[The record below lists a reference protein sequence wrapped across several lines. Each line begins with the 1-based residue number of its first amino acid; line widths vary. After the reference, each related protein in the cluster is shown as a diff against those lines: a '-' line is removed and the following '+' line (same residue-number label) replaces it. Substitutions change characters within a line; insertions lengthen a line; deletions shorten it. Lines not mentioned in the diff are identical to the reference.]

1 MPSRT
6 SEILGRSRRP
16 SSRWGRRVGLAIIV
30 GIAGGLAASL
40 LDWLIQTGSDRLIGR
55 FTHFGTA
62 EVGHFEWW
70 ILLMPAVGGLVA
82 GLLLYLV
89 APRTTGHGVDQL
101 TRAFHRHLGNM
112 MLKVPLLKGA
122 GAAIVISTGGSAGP
136 EGPIAALGAALGST
150 IARFFP
156 LTPQDRRILLVA
168 GCGAG
173 IGAIFRCPLGGALFA
188 TSILYSEP
196 EFETDA
202 IVPSFVAS
210 VIGYSTY
217 MQVRGFQGPML
228 GGVEALYFESPLHLP
243 WYALLGVLCGLTT
256 ILLAIC
262 LRGVEHGLVR
272 RSKLPRWALPALGGL
287 GTGAIA
293 CMLPQVMDN
302 RYAFIQNA
310 ISGELFN
317 SVGSVEDWTAW
328 ALFFALIVVAKC
340 VATGLTVGSGAPG
353 GVLGPSIFIGGAVG
367 AFLGAAGHA
376 LFPDSFPP
384 ELHRTLI
391 LVGMAGVLAAT
402 MRIPLAA
409 IVMTMEMVGSFGLI
423 APLML
428 ACVTSYL
435 IGRRWGLNNE
445 QVRTAADSPT
455 HAADPIIHMLESWT
469 VGQLMQK
476 EWPMTVAPNAPLDEV
491 VASIVPG
498 TRPVIAVEHDGE
510 LKGLISAA
518 DLGVV
523 MTTAEAGRLL
533 IASDI
538 MTTKLTTLDEH
549 MDVYSA
555 LTTFTQVDHEVLPV
569 ISGGRDRKWVG
580 MLTRRD
586 VVTKLHQELERSHQA
601 AFREHASLSAI
612 QEDVM
617 VDQLIMGLPQ
627 KHADVHRLFVP
638 IDAIG
643 KSLRECDFRRKYN
656 AQVIAI
662 EHPDGSIECPPDLD
676 KPLSTKGRLLA
687 VVWDAP
693 QSKPAQ
699 RR

>member
-16 SSRWGRRVGLAIIV
+16 SSRWGRRVGLALIV

-40 LDWLIQTGSDRLIGR
+40 LDWLIQTGSRELIGQV
-55 FTHFGTA
+55 TNSGTA
-62 EVGHFEWW
+62 QVRHFDLW

-217 MQVRGFQGPML
+217 MQVRGFKGPML
-228 GGVEALYFESPLHLP
+228 EGIDALYFDSPLQLP
-243 WYALLGVLCGLTT
+243 WYAILGVLCGLTS

-262 LRGVEHGLVR
+262 LRGVERGLVR

-293 CMLPQVMDN
+293 CMLPQVMDD
-302 RYAFIQNA
+302 RYVFIQSA
-310 ISGELFN
+310 ISGKLFA
-317 SVGSVEDWTAW
+317 ETAW
-328 ALFFALIVVAKC
+328 AWSTWAWFFALVVVAKC

-353 GVLGPSIFIGGAVG
+353 GVLGPSIFIGGSVG
-367 AFLGAAGHA
+367 ACLGAAGHA
-376 LFPDSFPP
+376 LFPETFPP
-384 ELHRTLI
+384 DLHIALI
-391 LVGMAGVLAAT
+391 PVGMAGVLAAT

-409 IVMTMEMVGSFGLI
+409 IVMTMEMAGSFGLI

-435 IGRRWGLNNE
+435 IGRRWGLNDE
-445 QVRTAADSPT
+445 QVPTAADSPT

-476 EWPMTVAPNAPLDEV
+476 KWPMTVAPNAPLDEV

-612 QEDVM
+612 QEDVL

-627 KHADVHRLFVP
+627 KHADVQRLFVP

-693 QSKPAQ
+693 QSTPAQ
-699 RR
+699 RP

>member
-16 SSRWGRRVGLAIIV
+16 SSRWGRRVGLALIV
-30 GIAGGLAASL
+30 GVVGGLAASL
-40 LDWLIQTGSDRLIGR
+40 LDWLIHTGSDRLIGR

-62 EVGHFEWW
+62 EVRHFEWW

-112 MLKVPLLKGA
+112 MLKIPLLKGA

-228 GGVEALYFESPLHLP
+228 SGIEALYFTSPLHLP
-243 WYALLGVLCGLTT
+243 WYAILGVLCGLTA

-262 LRGVEHGLVR
+262 LRGVERGLVR
-272 RSKLPRWALPALGGL
+272 RSRLPRWALPALGGL

-302 RYAFIQNA
+302 RYVFIQNA
-310 ISGELFN
+310 ISGELF
-317 SVGSVEDWTAW
+317 SLAGSVQDWSAW

-367 AFLGAAGHA
+367 ACLGATGHM
-376 LFPDSFPP
+376 LFPDTFPP
-384 ELHRTLI
+384 DLHRALI
-391 LVGMAGVLAAT
+391 VVGMAGVLAAT

-409 IVMTMEMVGSFGLI
+409 IVMTMEMAGSFGLI

-428 ACVTSYL
+428 VCVTSYL

-469 VGQLMQK
+469 VGQLTQK
-476 EWPMTVAPNAPLDEV
+476 KWPMTVSPQTPLDEI

-510 LKGLISAA
+510 LKGVISAA

-523 MTTAEAGRLL
+523 MTTADAGRLL

-538 MTTKLTTLDEH
+538 MTTKLKTLDEH

-569 ISGGRDRKWVG
+569 ISSDRKPKWIG
-580 MLTRRD
+580 MLTRRA
-586 VVTKLHQELERSHQA
+586 VVAKLHKELERSHQA
-601 AFREHASLSAI
+601 AFREHTSLSAI

-627 KHADVHRLFVP
+627 KHADVQRLFVP
-638 IDAIG
+638 IQAIG

-662 EHPDGSIECPPDLD
+662 EHPDGSTECPPDLD
-676 KPLSTKGRLLA
+676 RPLSTKERLLA
-687 VVWDAP
+687 VVWDP
-693 QSKPAQ
+693 PGSSPT
-699 RR
+699 